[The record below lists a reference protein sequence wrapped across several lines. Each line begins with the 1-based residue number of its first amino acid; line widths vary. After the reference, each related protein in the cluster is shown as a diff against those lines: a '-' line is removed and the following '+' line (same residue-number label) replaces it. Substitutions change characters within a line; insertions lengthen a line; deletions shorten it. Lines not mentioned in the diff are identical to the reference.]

1 MTEHQVTVHSGVQAR
16 RRNIRV
22 DELVEPELKA
32 ASKDL
37 QKAENLKMIQEGAKG
52 TQEQLN
58 AIYRER
64 FKKAVCILEYPCMA
78 LHVLNY
84 SRCKKSE
91 RS

>member
-1 MTEHQVTVHSGVQAR
+1 MTEYHMTVRSDVQAR

-37 QKAENLKMIQEGAKG
+37 QKAENLKMIQEGVRG

-58 AIYRER
+58 TIYRER
-64 FKKAVCILEYPCMA
+64 FKKAVCI
-78 LHVLNY
+78 
-84 SRCKKSE
+84 S
-91 RS
+91 